1 MIERTTYAQLL
12 ETIEEELGSLRQFAD
27 LPATEIEDMAA
38 RIVRAIISQFKTG
51 EVVTSESK
59 AA

>member
-1 MIERTTYAQLL
+1 MIERTRYAQLL
-12 ETIEEELGSLRQFAD
+12 ETIEEELGSFRHFANV
-27 LPATEIEDMAA
+27 PAVEVEEMAT
-38 RIVRAIISQFKTG
+38 RIVRAIISQIETG